1 MKEDCNFRNE
11 LEGVRVGRLF
21 LFPWQLWYTVRTM
34 FLSDKDIHAA
44 VKEGRVLIEP
54 FNKKQLQPA
63 TYDIRLG
70 NTFIITDSHSTKAID
85 PAKGI
90 FPETQT
96 IEVGDGKEFVLHPG
110 VSILG
115 YSKEK
120 FGSDEYLIEVNGKSS
135 LARIGLIVHN
145 SASIVNPGHYLNI
158 ALELCNLNNV
168 PIVLR
173 PGMEIAQLSFSTL
186 SSHTTQSYEDTG
198 RYSKNNF
205 VGIVPKAATKKG
217 VKKR

>member
-1 MKEDCNFRNE
+1 M
-11 LEGVRVGRLF
+11 
-21 LFPWQLWYTVRTM
+21 Y
-34 FLSDKDIHAA
+34 LSDKDIHDA
-44 VKEGRVLIEP
+44 VRAGDITLTP
-54 FNKKQLQPA
+54 YNPKQLQPA

-70 NTFIITDSHSTKAID
+70 NTFIINDAHSTKAID
-85 PAKGI
+85 PVKGI
-90 FPETQT
+90 FPKTHT
-96 IEVGDGKEFVLHPG
+96 VEVKDGDEFVLHPG

-120 FGSDEYLIEVNGKSS
+120 FGSDVYLIEVNGKSS

-173 PGMEIAQLSFSTL
+173 PGMQIAQLSFAQL
-186 SSHTTQSYEDTG
+186 SSHTKRSYEQTG
-198 RYSKNNF
+198 RYHQNNIL
-205 VGIVPKAATKKG
+205 GYMPPKGAEPTKKP
-217 VKKR
+217 VKKISSRKI

>member
-1 MKEDCNFRNE
+1 M
-11 LEGVRVGRLF
+11 
-21 LFPWQLWYTVRTM
+21 Y
-34 FLSDKDIHAA
+34 LSDKDIHDA
-44 VKEGRVLIEP
+44 VRAGDITLTP
-54 FNKKQLQPA
+54 YNPKQLQPA

-70 NTFIITDSHSTKAID
+70 NTFIINDAHSTKAID
-85 PAKGI
+85 PVKGI
-90 FPETQT
+90 FPKTHT
-96 IEVGDGKEFVLHPG
+96 VEVKDGDEFVLHPG

-120 FGSDEYLIEVNGKSS
+120 FGSDVYLIEVNGKSS

-173 PGMEIAQLSFSTL
+173 PGMQIAQLSFAQL
-186 SSHTTQSYEDTG
+186 SSHTKRSYEQTG
-198 RYSKNNF
+198 RYHQNNI
-205 VGIVPKAATKKG
+205 VGYMPPKGAEPTKKP
-217 VKKR
+217 VKKISSNK

>member
-1 MKEDCNFRNE
+1 
-11 LEGVRVGRLF
+11 
-21 LFPWQLWYTVRTM
+21 M
-34 FLSDKDIHAA
+34 FLSDVDIHAE
-44 VKEGRVLIEP
+44 VKKGNITLEP
-54 FNKKQLQPA
+54 FDPKRLQPA

-70 NTFIITDSHSTKAID
+70 NTFIVNDAHSTQAID
-85 PAKGI
+85 PAKGVY
-90 FPETQT
+90 PQTQN
-96 IEVGDGKEFVLHPG
+96 IEIKDGKEFVLHPG

-120 FGSDEYLIEVNGKSS
+120 FGSDNYLIEVNGKSS

-186 SSHTTQSYEDTG
+186 SSHTKRSYEDTG
-198 RYSKNNF
+198 RYSHNNF
-205 VGIVPKAATKKG
+205 VGYVPPKTGPLSRKKIAAKAKK
-217 VKKR
+217 KK

>member
-1 MKEDCNFRNE
+1 
-11 LEGVRVGRLF
+11 
-21 LFPWQLWYTVRTM
+21 M
-34 FLSDKDIHAA
+34 FLSDKDILAE
-44 VKEGRVLIEP
+44 VKAGTITLEP
-54 FNKKQLQPA
+54 FDPKRLQPA

-70 NTFIITDSHSTKAID
+70 NMFIVNEPHSTMAID
-85 PAKGI
+85 PSRGVYPK
-90 FPETQT
+90 TQT
-96 IEVGDGKEFVLHPG
+96 IEIPDGEEFVLHPG

-115 YSKEK
+115 YSKER
-120 FGSDEYLIEVNGKSS
+120 FGSDNFLIEVNGKSS

-186 SSHTTQSYEDTG
+186 SSHTKKSYKETG
-198 RYSKNNF
+198 RYHLNNIVGYVPPKSGPLAKSKS
-205 VGIVPKAATKKG
+205 KKSM
-217 VKKR
+217 KKKSKKK

>member
-1 MKEDCNFRNE
+1 
-11 LEGVRVGRLF
+11 
-21 LFPWQLWYTVRTM
+21 M
-34 FLSDKDIHAA
+34 FLSDKDILSA
-44 VKEGRVLIEP
+44 VKAGEIVLDP
-54 FNKKQLQPA
+54 FDEKRLQPA

-70 NTFIITDSHSTKAID
+70 NTFIVNDAHSTKAID
-85 PAKGI
+85 PVMGI
-90 FPETQT
+90 FPKTQT
-96 IEVGDGKEFVLHPG
+96 IEVKDGDEFVLHPG

-120 FGSDEYLIEVNGKSS
+120 FGSDSYLIEVNGKSS

-145 SASIVNPGHYLNI
+145 SASIVNPGHFLNI

-173 PGMEIAQLSFSTL
+173 PGMEIAQLSFTTL
-186 SSHTTQSYEDTG
+186 SSHTKRSYKQTG

-205 VGIVPKAATKKG
+205 VGYVPPKTGPLARIKKATKRSTKS
-217 VKKR
+217 KK

>member
-1 MKEDCNFRNE
+1 
-11 LEGVRVGRLF
+11 
-21 LFPWQLWYTVRTM
+21 M
-34 FLSDKDIHAA
+34 FLADIDIHAE
-44 VKEGRVLIEP
+44 VKNGHITLEP
-54 FNKKQLQPA
+54 FDPKRLQPA

-70 NTFIITDSHSTKAID
+70 NTFIINDAHSTKAID

-90 FPETQT
+90 FPHTQT
-96 IEVGDGKEFVLHPG
+96 VEVKDGAEFVLHPG

-115 YSKEK
+115 YSKER
-120 FGSDEYLIEVNGKSS
+120 FGSDKYLIEVNGKSS

-173 PGMEIAQLSFSTL
+173 PGMEIAQLTFSPL
-186 SSHTTQSYEDTG
+186 SNTTKRSYKTTG
-198 RYSKNNF
+198 RYHHNNF
-205 VGIVPKAATKKG
+205 VGYVPPKTGPLARKQATKKTKP
-217 VKKR
+217 KK

>member
-1 MKEDCNFRNE
+1 
-11 LEGVRVGRLF
+11 
-21 LFPWQLWYTVRTM
+21 M
-34 FLSDKDIHAA
+34 FLSDKDILAE
-44 VKEGRVLIEP
+44 VKAGSIILEP
-54 FNKKQLQPA
+54 FDVKRLQPA

-70 NTFIITDSHSTKAID
+70 NTFIVNEPHSTLAID
-85 PAKGI
+85 PGRGVYPK
-90 FPETQT
+90 TQKVE
-96 IEVGDGKEFVLHPG
+96 IPDGEEFVLHPG

-115 YSKEK
+115 YSKER
-120 FGSDEYLIEVNGKSS
+120 FGSDNFLIEVNGKSS

-186 SSHTTQSYEDTG
+186 SSHTRTSYKETG
-198 RYSKNNF
+198 RYHLNNI
-205 VGIVPKAATKKG
+205 VGYVPPKTGPLARKTLKKVTKA
-217 VKKR
+217 KRT

>member
-1 MKEDCNFRNE
+1 
-11 LEGVRVGRLF
+11 
-21 LFPWQLWYTVRTM
+21 M

-44 VKEGRVLIEP
+44 VKNGEITLEP
-54 FNKKQLQPA
+54 FEQKRLQPA

-70 NTFIITDSHSTKAID
+70 NTFIVNDAHSTKAID
-85 PAKGI
+85 PVKGV
-90 FPETQT
+90 FPQTQT
-96 IEVGDGKEFVLHPG
+96 IEVKDGDEFVLHPG

-120 FGSDEYLIEVNGKSS
+120 FGSDHYLIEVNGKSS

-145 SASIVNPGHYLNI
+145 SASIVNPGHVLNI

-186 SSHTTQSYEDTG
+186 SSGTKKSYKQTG
-198 RYSKNNF
+198 RYHKNNF
-205 VGIVPKAATKKG
+205 LGYVPPKSGPLARKKASKKAAGKGKK
-217 VKKR
+217 

>member
-1 MKEDCNFRNE
+1 M
-11 LEGVRVGRLF
+11 
-21 LFPWQLWYTVRTM
+21 Y
-34 FLSDKDIHAA
+34 LSDKDIHDA
-44 VKEGRVLIEP
+44 VRAGDITLTP
-54 FNKKQLQPA
+54 YNPKQLQPA

-70 NTFIITDSHSTKAID
+70 NTFIINDAHSTKAID
-85 PAKGI
+85 PVKGI
-90 FPETQT
+90 FPKTHT
-96 IEVGDGKEFVLHPG
+96 VEVKDGDEFVLHPG

-120 FGSDEYLIEVNGKSS
+120 FGSDVYLIEVNGKSS

-173 PGMEIAQLSFSTL
+173 PGMQIAQLSFAQL
-186 SSHTTQSYEDTG
+186 SSHTKRSYEQTG
-198 RYSKNNF
+198 RYHKNNI
-205 VGIVPKAATKKG
+205 VGYMPPKGAEPTKKP
-217 VKKR
+217 VKKISSNK

>member
-1 MKEDCNFRNE
+1 
-11 LEGVRVGRLF
+11 
-21 LFPWQLWYTVRTM
+21 M
-34 FLSDKDIHAA
+34 FLSDKDILAA
-44 VKEGRVLIEP
+44 VKTGEITLEP
-54 FNKKQLQPA
+54 FDQKRLQPA

-70 NTFIITDSHSTKAID
+70 NTFIVNDAHSTKAID
-85 PAKGI
+85 PVMDVYPK
-90 FPETQT
+90 TQT
-96 IEVGDGKEFVLHPG
+96 IEVKDGEEFVLHPG

-120 FGSDEYLIEVNGKSS
+120 FGSENYLIEVNGKSS

-186 SSHTTQSYEDTG
+186 SSHTKKSYKQTG
-198 RYSKNNF
+198 RYHKNNF
-205 VGIVPKAATKKG
+205 VGYVPPKTGPLARNKKTSRKS
-217 VKKR
+217 VKKKK